1 MAVRSG
7 GNAAL
12 VSSVRQAIE
21 CPICCNPF
29 TDPRILKCLHTF
41 DLACLKSWAARAT
54 ATAPAP
60 LPDCMKR
67 PASAPPPPPGVTSA
81 VAAATAAD
89 TNKAPQAAAVGA
101 YAPCPTCGEKFLADK
116 VEGLP
121 RNYIIEHIATIMKP
135 VKTAPERFCDLTEH
149 EQPTTAAFYCKN
161 CTQHWQ
167 CEECFN
173 FIHRSSKAKKHEYMS
188 ASSEHVPVPEPAA
201 AKTLCS
207 CGKQPTAFFCCSCQ
221 VVVCAECNTNHHQ
234 GHETYTPGFVVEQAI
249 KHMKEYAT
257 TVSSIEE
264 KLHQLIT
271 THTNAMDLLTAE
283 KEKQKQNTSR
293 RFEHLTSAVQ
303 NLQASFLDY
312 INSEFLKYGSTSP
325 LMTST
330 L

>member
-188 ASSEHVPVPEPAA
+188 ASSEVCPNRGGLGNNFSIFPTIPCFSFQAC
-201 AKTLCS
+201 TSTRTCS
-207 CGKQPTAFFCCSCQ
+207 SENSLFTSIHHSFT
-221 VVVCAECNTNHHQ
+221 NT
-234 GHETYTPGFVVEQAI
+234 
-249 KHMKEYAT
+249 T
-257 TVSSIEE
+257 TI
-264 KLHQLIT
+264 
-271 THTNAMDLLTAE
+271 
-283 KEKQKQNTSR
+283 
-293 RFEHLTSAVQ
+293 AVQ
-303 NLQASFLDY
+303 LWQATNCFLLLLLSSGCMCRVQHKSSPGPRNLYTRLRCRAGDKAYEGICHNRFVH
-312 INSEFLKYGSTSP
+312 
-325 LMTST
+325 
-330 L
+330 